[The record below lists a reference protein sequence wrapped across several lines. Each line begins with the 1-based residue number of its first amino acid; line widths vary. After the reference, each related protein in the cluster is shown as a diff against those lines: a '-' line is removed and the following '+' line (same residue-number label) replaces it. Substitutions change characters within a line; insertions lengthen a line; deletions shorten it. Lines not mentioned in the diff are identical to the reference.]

1 MGTSERRHVCGA
13 PRLALAIAAI
23 VGIIAMM
30 LVAVRPAATAP
41 GLAPGQPAP
50 GFTGTDTAGRPVS
63 LADYRS
69 SIVVLEWTNHD
80 CPFVRRHYDS
90 GNMQALQ
97 KQATQNGVVWL
108 TIISSAPGGQGY
120 VTGEE
125 ADALTRSRNAS
136 PTAVIRDSSG
146 EIGHAYGAKTTP
158 HMFVIDP
165 AGILVYIGAIDD
177 QPRNFGADPARAN
190 NYVRAA
196 LTAVESGQPVAN
208 PVTQPYG
215 CSVKYAD

>member
-13 PRLALAIAAI
+13 PRLALAI
-23 VGIIAMM
+23 VGIVTMM
-30 LVAVRPAATAP
+30 LADVRPAATAA

-63 LADYRS
+63 LADYRG

-97 KQATQNGVVWL
+97 KQATENGVVWL

-136 PTAVIRDSSG
+136 PTAVIRDPSG
-146 EIGHAYGAKTTP
+146 EIGHAYDAKTTP

-165 AGILVYIGAIDD
+165 AGILIYMGAIDD

-196 LTAVESGQPVAN
+196 LTAVKSGQPVTN

-215 CSVKYAD
+215 CSVKYAE